1 MSETLNPGRAA
12 PVASEISLATYLQEL
27 EFLVNIDSGT
37 TDIAGVTQMAEWMA
51 GQYRT
56 LGWHVE
62 QADLGPAVG
71 PGVMATNKPGAEH
84 FDVLLVGHL
93 DTVFPHGTAAV
104 RPFTVEGDIARGPGV
119 ADMKSGLLSMLYALR
134 HLEAETRERLAIC
147 VVLNPDEEVSSVHS
161 HAWIGTYAKRSDC
174 VLVFEGARADGS
186 LVKARKGVG
195 IYEIE
200 VKGVAAH
207 AGNDHQKGR
216 SAVVELAHWI
226 LALSPLTDYAAGT
239 TVNVGIVKGGTVSNV
254 VPETAYA
261 KVDIR
266 FWKTSEFERVEQTL
280 KALQQTPFTPDV
292 RVELGRRSF
301 KPAMELS
308 AGSEALMA
316 VVETAA
322 AAVGEDIGWVAVGG
336 GSDAN
341 YTSALGVPSLDGFGP
356 IGGNYHGE
364 KEFLRLDSV
373 IPRIRMVQELL
384 RRL

>member
-1 MSETLNPGRAA
+1 MIEKHNPGPAA
-12 PVASEISLATYLQEL
+12 SVENEISLDAYRQEL
-27 EFLVNIDSGT
+27 EYLVNIDSGT

-51 GQYRT
+51 KRYRS
-56 LGWHVE
+56 LGWYVE
-62 QADLGPAVG
+62 QADLGPTVG

-93 DTVFPHGTAAV
+93 DTVFAPGTAAV
-104 RPFTVEGDIARGPGV
+104 RPFAVEGEMARGPGV
-119 ADMKSGLLSMLYALR
+119 ADMKSGLLSMLHALR
-134 HLEAETRERLAIC
+134 HLDAETRDRLAIC

-186 LVKARKGVG
+186 LVNARKGVG

-200 VKGVAAH
+200 IKGVAAH

-226 LALSPLTDYAAGT
+226 LALSPLTEYAAGT

-254 VPETAYA
+254 VPEAAYA

-266 FWKTSEFERVEQTL
+266 YWKTSEFERIEQKL
-280 KALQQTPFTPDV
+280 LQWQKTPFTPDV
-292 RVELGRRSF
+292 RVELKRRSF

-308 AGSEALMA
+308 PGAEALMQ
-316 VVETAA
+316 VVEAAA
-322 AAVGEDIGWVAVGG
+322 AAVGESIGWVAVGG

-364 KEFLRLDSV
+364 KEFLMLGSV
-373 IPRIRMVQELL
+373 IPRIRLVQELL

>member
-1 MSETLNPGRAA
+1 MSRVNNKEH
-12 PVASEISLATYLQEL
+12 EITAMNEICIDTYCQEL
-27 EFLVNIDSGT
+27 ECLVNIDSGT
-37 TDIAGVTQMAEWMA
+37 THIAGVAKVAELMAEK
-51 GQYRT
+51 YRAM
-56 LGWHVE
+56 GWHVE
-62 QADLGPAVG
+62 RTDLGSAVG
-71 PGVMATNKPGAEH
+71 PGVMATNRPGAEQ

-93 DTVFPHGTAAV
+93 DTVFPQGTAAA
-104 RPFTVEGDIARGPGV
+104 RPFTVDGDVARGPGV
-119 ADMKSGLLSMLYALR
+119 ADMKSGLLSMAYALK
-134 HLEAETRERLAIC
+134 HLDHATLDRLAIG
-147 VVLNPDEEVSSVHS
+147 VVLNPDEEMSSVHS
-161 HAWIGTYAKRSDC
+161 HAWIGSYAKRSTC

-186 LVKARKGVG
+186 LVNARKGVG

-216 SAVVELAHWI
+216 SAIIELAHWI

-254 VPETAYA
+254 VPERAYA

-266 FWKTSEFERVEQTL
+266 FWKTSEFERVEQKL
-280 KALQQTPFTPDV
+280 LELQGATFTPDV
-292 RVELGRRSF
+292 SVQLKRCSF

-308 AGSEALMA
+308 VGAEALMK
-316 VVETAA
+316 VVETSAA
-322 AAVGEDIGWVAVGG
+322 ELAEPIRWVAVGG

-364 KEFLRLDSV
+364 KEFLALDSV
-373 IPRIRMVQELL
+373 IPRIRLVQNVL
-384 RRL
+384 RHL

>member
-1 MSETLNPGRAA
+1 MMSTHHSGQAA
-12 PVASEISLATYLQEL
+12 PAASEISLDTYRQEL
-27 EFLVNIDSGT
+27 ESLVSIDSGT
-37 TDIAGVTQMAEWMA
+37 TDIAGVTQMASTMA
-51 GQYRT
+51 EQYRR

-71 PGVMATNKPGAEH
+71 PGVMATNKPGAAH
-84 FDVLLVGHL
+84 YDVLLVGHL
-93 DTVFPHGTAAV
+93 DTVFPHGTVAA
-104 RPFTVEGDIARGPGV
+104 RPFSVEEGVARGPGV

-134 HLEAETRERLAIC
+134 HLDAATLERLAIC
-147 VVLNPDEEVSSVHS
+147 VVLNPDEEMSSVHS

-186 LVKARKGVG
+186 LVNARKGVG

-200 VKGVAAH
+200 IKGVAAH
-207 AGNDHQKGR
+207 AGNDHPKGR
-216 SAVVELAHWI
+216 SAVDELAHWI
-226 LALSPLTDYAAGT
+226 LALSPLTDYTAGT
-239 TVNVGIVKGGTVSNV
+239 TVNVGIVKGGTASNV

-266 FWKTSEFERVEQTL
+266 FWKTSEFERVEQQL
-280 KALQQTPFTPDV
+280 LQMQQTPFTPDV
-292 RVELGRRSF
+292 RVELKRSSF

-308 AGSEALMA
+308 AGSEALMR
-316 VVETAA
+316 VVEAAA
-322 AAVGEDIGWVAVGG
+322 AAVGETIGWVSVGG

-341 YTSALGVPSLDGFGP
+341 YTSALGVPSLDGFGA

-364 KEFLRLDSV
+364 KEFLMLDSV
-373 IPRIRMVQELL
+373 IPRIRLVQEVL